1 MLYPTTFVEELATH
15 VRFTVWV
22 PATCV
27 PVPAR
32 ASVPTEPELLMA
44 LSVPMMAPVADG
56 ENTMLPL
63 DVCPGFR
70 ASGSVTP
77 ETENSPLLAESCVTV
92 TPDVTVLD
100 MEMARVFVVPTFT
113 LPKSRLDKE
122 KWKEAEAGADEEAGA
137 EPPPPPQ
144 PDSRTA
150 ATAAHSTTLR
160 QPEA

>member
-1 MLYPTTFVEELATH
+1 M
-15 VRFTVWV
+15 
-22 PATCV
+22 
-27 PVPAR
+27 
-32 ASVPTEPELLMA
+32 
-44 LSVPMMAPVADG
+44 
-56 ENTMLPL
+56 
-63 DVCPGFR
+63 
-70 ASGSVTP
+70 
-77 ETENSPLLAESCVTV
+77 TV
-92 TPDVTVLD
+92 TPDVPVLD

-160 QPEA
+160 QPEASAFKFHLRTTSSFESLRLARVDLAN